1 MTLAKMQNAQKL
13 TADSRRFT
21 QIRIRRFHRRDA
33 EYAEQI
39 PFAQSGDDDWAKAYS
54 SNLSNVFVC
63 RRLPTNKNLILCA
76 LCPSTSSGSRAQ
88 SRDASAVIF
97 LKGFLSVSIYGVT
110 PLRAWLSPRLIR
122 LSPRLIRPL
131 AEACAKIFVEVF
143 LLNIPSVRI

>member
-1 MTLAKMQNAQKL
+1 MTLAKTQNAQKL
-13 TADSRRFT
+13 TADSRRFS

-76 LCPSTSSGSRAQ
+76 LCGSTMLTTLSPSKG
-88 SRDASAVIF
+88 ASAVIF
-97 LKGFLSVSIYGVT
+97 LKGFLSVSIYGVS
-110 PLRAWLSPRLIR
+110 PLRAWRLGAINF
-122 LSPRLIRPL
+122 LKP
-131 AEACAKIFVEVF
+131 VF
-143 LLNIPSVRI
+143 YITESG